1 MIRSLRY
8 LFKEVRLNLQ
18 ANTSTAV
25 ISTVT
30 IAFTMVL
37 FGLFLLLYLNLNA
50 LVGSLRQEI
59 KVILYLR
66 DGISE
71 KEIVSLHDKLREQAG
86 VSNVT
91 FVSKEKALED
101 FRRSLGG
108 QDILLRGLGDNPLPA
123 SFELTLEKT
132 FQSSEAI
139 QRVAL
144 QLKGLKG
151 VDDIQYGREWVENVN
166 AVLETVRV
174 GSLLIGLVLGLAAV
188 VIISSTIRLTVLS
201 RHEDIEVLQLIG
213 ATRAYIQMPFLLE
226 GGFLGLI
233 GGAVSILLLRG
244 VYELARS
251 RLTETGGFL
260 GSAVTLMF
268 LPAPWLLIFLAIGAG
283 LGCAGSLLSIRR
295 LL

>member
-1 MIRSLRY
+1 MRQLRY
-8 LFKEVRLNLQ
+8 FFKEVLLNLR

-37 FGLFLLLYLNLNA
+37 FGLFLLLYLNLSG

-71 KEIVSLHDKLREQAG
+71 KEIVSLHDTLREQTG

-91 FVSKEKALED
+91 YISKEKALED
-101 FRRSLGG
+101 FRRSLEG
-108 QDILLRGLGDNPLPA
+108 QEILLRGLGDNPLPA

-139 QRVAL
+139 QRVAQ

-174 GSLLIGLVLGLAAV
+174 GSTLIGLILGLAAV
-188 VIISSTIRLTVLS
+188 VIISNTIRLTVLS
-201 RHEDIEVLQLIG
+201 RQEDIEVLQLIG

-226 GGFLGLI
+226 GGFLGLV
-233 GGAVSILLLRG
+233 GGAVSILLLRA

-251 RLTETGGFL
+251 RLTETSGFL
-260 GSAVTLMF
+260 GSAITLTF
-268 LPAPWLLIFLAIGAG
+268 LPAPWLVLFLAVGAG

>member
-1 MIRSLRY
+1 MRQLGYFFREA
-8 LFKEVRLNLQ
+8 LLNLR
-18 ANTSTAV
+18 ANTSSAM

-30 IAFTMVL
+30 ITFTMVL
-37 FGLFLLLYLNLNA
+37 FGLFLLLYLNLST

-66 DGISE
+66 DGIPE
-71 KEIVSLHDKLREQAG
+71 KEIVSLRDKLRGETG

-91 FVSKEKALED
+91 YISKEKALDD
-101 FRRSLGG
+101 FRRSLEG

-123 SFELTLEKT
+123 SFELTLEKSY
-132 FQSSEAI
+132 QSSEAI
-139 QRVAL
+139 RRVAQKL
-144 QLKGLKG
+144 EGLKG

-174 GSLLIGLVLGLAAV
+174 GSTLIGLILGLAAV
-188 VIISSTIRLTVLS
+188 VIISNTIRLTVLS

-213 ATRAYIQMPFLLE
+213 ATRMYIQMPFLLE

-233 GGAVSILLLRG
+233 GGAVSILLLRA
-244 VYELARS
+244 VYELASS
-251 RLTETGGFL
+251 RLAETGGLL
-260 GSAVTLMF
+260 GNAITLMF
-268 LPAPWLLIFLAIGAG
+268 LPAPWLILFLAAGAG

>member
-1 MIRSLRY
+1 MRQLRY
-8 LFKEVRLNLQ
+8 FFKEVLLNLR

-37 FGLFLLLYLNLNA
+37 FGLFLLLYLNLSG

-71 KEIVSLHDKLREQAG
+71 KEIVSLHDTLREQTG

-91 FVSKEKALED
+91 YISKEKALED
-101 FRRSLGG
+101 FRRSLEG
-108 QDILLRGLGDNPLPA
+108 QEILLRGLGDNPLPA

-174 GSLLIGLVLGLAAV
+174 GSTLIGLILGLAAV
-188 VIISSTIRLTVLS
+188 VIISNTIRLTVLS
-201 RHEDIEVLQLIG
+201 RQEDIEVLRLIG

-226 GGFLGLI
+226 GGFLGLV
-233 GGAVSILLLRG
+233 GGAVSILLLRA

-251 RLTETGGFL
+251 RLTETSGLL
-260 GSAVTLMF
+260 GSAMTLTF
-268 LPAPWLLIFLAIGAG
+268 LPAPWLVLFLAVGAG

>member
-1 MIRSLRY
+1 MRQLRY
-8 LFKEVRLNLQ
+8 FFKEVLLNLR

-37 FGLFLLLYLNLNA
+37 FGLFLLLYLNLSG

-71 KEIVSLHDKLREQAG
+71 KEIVSLHDTLREQTG

-91 FVSKEKALED
+91 YISKEKALED
-101 FRRSLGG
+101 FRRSLEG
-108 QDILLRGLGDNPLPA
+108 QEILLRGLGDNPLPA

-139 QRVAL
+139 QRVAQ

-174 GSLLIGLVLGLAAV
+174 GSTLIGLILGLAAV
-188 VIISSTIRLTVLS
+188 VIISNTIRLTVLS
-201 RHEDIEVLQLIG
+201 RQEDIEVLQLIG

-226 GGFLGLI
+226 GGFLGLV
-233 GGAVSILLLRG
+233 GGAVSILLLRA

-251 RLTETGGFL
+251 RLTETSGLL
-260 GSAVTLMF
+260 GSAMTLTF
-268 LPAPWLLIFLAIGAG
+268 LPAPWLVLFLAVGAG

>member
-1 MIRSLRY
+1 MRPLRY
-8 LFKEVRLNLQ
+8 FFKEVLLNLR

-71 KEIVSLHDKLREQAG
+71 KEIVALHDKLRGQTG
-86 VSNVT
+86 VSDVAYI
-91 FVSKEKALED
+91 SKEKALED
-101 FRRSLGG
+101 FRRSLEG

-166 AVLETVRV
+166 AVLETVQV
-174 GSLLIGLVLGLAAV
+174 GGTLIGLILGLAAV

-201 RHEDIEVLQLIG
+201 RLEDIEVLQLIG

-233 GGAVSILLLRG
+233 GGAVSIVLLRA

-251 RLTETGGFL
+251 RLAETSGLL
-260 GSAVTLMF
+260 GSAITLMF
-268 LPAPWLLIFLAIGAG
+268 LPAPWLVLFLAAGAG